1 MSSDDFISASIKG
14 ILKNGINL
22 YLETVEE
29 EQYYTLKLLQYFEEE
44 TEFPTY
50 LRQGHLIEI
59 ENLEMQIA
67 AELLISNSTLYF
79 IPYVSDIFDIFTEV
93 LKFIAHNH
101 ERIMTEFRGVEETKI
116 QSIKELNQVQDEK
129 TDEKEKYEEESSDD
143 DFEWI

>member
-1 MSSDDFISASIKG
+1 MNDDFISGSIKG

-22 YLETVEE
+22 YLETIEE
-29 EQYYTLKLLQYFEEE
+29 EQHYTLKLLQYFEEE

-79 IPYVSDIFDIFTEV
+79 VPYVSDIFDIFTEV
-93 LKFIAHNH
+93 LKFIAYNH
-101 ERIMTEFRGVEETKI
+101 ERIMIEFRGTEETRI
-116 QSIKELNQVQDEK
+116 QSIKELNRVRDEK
-129 TDEKEKYEEESSDD
+129 TDEKEKEEESSDD